1 MPCMDCPHCKAQTKT
16 LETRRAD
23 HGAAVRRRRECPG
36 CGRRFT
42 TFERREPEPVHVRKR
57 DGSRQRF
64 DPEKLRGALLRACH
78 KRDVDPRAID
88 LIVDRVE
95 ADVRAAGDG
104 EITAARIGELCL
116 EGLEPLDRGAFLQ
129 FAGTL
134 PGQIPADLGNPRKYG
149 RSDPTVSVRSGED
162 AARPTPTE
170 GSKRARGDI

>member
-1 MPCMDCPHCKAQTKT
+1 MDCPHCKARTRT
-16 LETRRAD
+16 LETRRTD
-23 HGAAVRRRRECPG
+23 GGAAVRRRRECPG
-36 CGRRFT
+36 CGERFT
-42 TFERREPEPVHVRKR
+42 TFERPELESAWVRKR
-57 DGSRQRF
+57 GGERQRF
-64 DPEKLRGALLRACH
+64 DPAKLRGALLRACH
-78 KRDVDPRAID
+78 KRDVDPREIEAI
-88 LIVDRVE
+88 VE
-95 ADVRAAGDG
+95 GVKREVHAGGG

-162 AARPTPTE
+162 AQRPIPTE